1 MGLESNTQGS
11 ESRLAAYVEALTAAL
26 GHADRAAPFRS
37 YTAGLLLPGAR
48 KSVEPMAARI
58 EPARVRAAHQ
68 SLHHFVAKADWSDDA
83 LLAAVRAHVL
93 PVIQQGGPIRGWMID
108 DTGIPKKGTHS
119 VGVARQYCGQLG
131 KQDNCQVA
139 VTLSL
144 AADHASLPIAH
155 RLYLP
160 QPWAEDPARRAQ
172 VGVPDDVTF
181 QTKPQIALAQIRAA
195 VEAGIPRATVLAD
208 AGYGVDTA
216 FRDGITE
223 LGLAYVV
230 GIQSSTSLWPPGTA
244 PLPPKPWSG
253 RGRPPSLV
261 RRDAEYAPVS
271 AKALALGLPKRAWR
285 PLPGARAATPP
296 WPVALPPSACDP
308 PIATTTARRRGPRS
322 GSWSNG
328 QKASRSPPNTG
339 SLPCPRHHAPG
350 HGRSAKLRWRIERDY
365 QDLKQELGLG
375 HYEGRGWRGFH
386 HHATLCIAAYGFLI
400 AERALFP
407 PQTGSGRHPSRH
419 LSYPTIIDPAEL
431 PIRPERHVPTSMTR
445 YEPLSLAH
453 SPEGCQ
459 DARVAND

>member
-11 ESRLAAYVEALTAAL
+11 ESRLAAYVEALTASL

-37 YTAGLLLPGAR
+37 YTAGLFLPGAR
-48 KSVEPMAARI
+48 KSVEPMAARV

-68 SLHHFVAKADWSDDA
+68 SLHHFVAKADWSDTA
-83 LLAAVRAHVL
+83 LLTAVRAHVL

-108 DTGIPKKGTHS
+108 DTGIPKKGKHS

-160 QPWAEDPARRAQ
+160 QPWTDDPARRAQ
-172 VGVPDDVTF
+172 AGIPDNVAF
-181 QTKPQIALAQIRAA
+181 QTKPQIAITQIRAA
-195 VEAGIPRATVLAD
+195 IEAGVPTATVLAD

-216 FRDGITE
+216 FREAITE

-230 GIQSSTSLWPPGTA
+230 GIQTSTSLWPPGAA

-253 RGRPPSLV
+253 RGRPPSLI
-261 RRDAEYAPVS
+261 RRDAEHAPVA
-271 AKALALGLPKRAWR
+271 AKALAMSLPKRAWR
-285 PLPGARAATPP
+285 RVTWREGSNTTLTGRFAAVRVRPANRDYNRPTPRP
-296 WPVALPPSACDP
+296 EEWFLVEWPKGEPEPTKYWLSTLPP
-308 PIATTTARRRGPRS
+308 ATTRRAMVD
-322 GSWSNG
+322 
-328 QKASRSPPNTG
+328 Q
-339 SLPCPRHHAPG
+339 
-350 HGRSAKLRWRIERDY
+350 AKLRWRIERDY
-365 QDLKQELGLG
+365 QDLKQELGLD

-400 AERALFP
+400 AERGALP
-407 PQTGSGRHPSRH
+407 PSDAFWPPSLQTPA
-419 LSYPTIIDPAEL
+419 LSNGYRPRGTPNPA
-431 PIRPERHVPTSMTR
+431 
-445 YEPLSLAH
+445 
-453 SPEGCQ
+453 
-459 DARVAND
+459 

>member
-1 MGLESNTQGS
+1 VVGLGSNTQDS
-11 ESRLAAYVEALTAAL
+11 ESRLAAYVEALTVAL

-48 KSVEPMAARI
+48 KSVEPMAARV
-58 EPARVRAAHQ
+58 EPARVQAAHQ
-68 SLHHFVAKADWSDDA
+68 SLHHFVAKADWSDNA
-83 LLAAVRAHVL
+83 LLSAVRAHVL

-160 QPWAEDPARRAQ
+160 QPWAEDPARRAAG
-172 VGVPDDVTF
+172 GVPNDVTF
-181 QTKPQIALAQIRAA
+181 QTKPQIALAQITAA
-195 VEAGIPRATVLAD
+195 VAAGVPQAPVLAD

-216 FRDGITE
+216 FRDGITA
-223 LGLAYVV
+223 LGLTYVV
-230 GIQSSTSLWPPGTA
+230 GIQSHTSLWPPGME
-244 PLPPKPWSG
+244 PLPPKPWTG

-261 RRDAEYAPVS
+261 RRDAEHAPMT
-271 AKALALGLPKRAWR
+271 AKALAASLPKRAWR
-285 PLPGARAATPP
+285 RVTWREGSNTMLVGRFAAVRVRPAHRDYNRPTPRP
-296 WPVALPPSACDP
+296 EEWMLIEWPKGEPEPTKYWLSTLPP
-308 PIATTTARRRGPRS
+308 TVTRR
-322 GSWSNG
+322 
-328 QKASRSPPNTG
+328 AMVD
-339 SLPCPRHHAPG
+339 H
-350 HGRSAKLRWRIERDY
+350 AKLRWRIERDY

-400 AERALFP
+400 AERGAFP
-407 PQTGSGRHPSRH
+407 PSDGFWPPFLQTPALPGDYRPRGAP
-419 LSYPTIIDPAEL
+419 DPA
-431 PIRPERHVPTSMTR
+431 
-445 YEPLSLAH
+445 
-453 SPEGCQ
+453 
-459 DARVAND
+459 